1 MSSWTAGLEA
11 VLQPQPLLL
20 ILIGVAVGLVVGAL
34 PGLTATMSV
43 AVMLPFTF
51 ALDPVPGMMLLLGI
65 YGGAL
70 YAGSIP
76 AILIRAPGTP
86 SAAATLLDGYPMSQ
100 QGRAG
105 QALTISVVASAIGG
119 MVGVVLLALF
129 APLLADFALAFG
141 PAEYFMLSVFALTVI
156 ASLSEGM
163 LVKGLISGI
172 LGLAIAT
179 IGIDPI
185 QAYPRFSFG
194 STEVGAGI
202 QFIAV
207 LIGLFGVAE
216 ALTQFERLRR
226 GGTEERPRL
235 GSFGLGGRLLRRLA
249 PTTLGSS
256 FIGFLVGVLPGTGG
270 DIGSFVAYNET
281 RRFARGEK
289 NFGEGDPRGVAAAES
304 ANNAS
309 TAGALTPML
318 TLGIPGDSVSAI
330 LIGAI
335 TVHGLR
341 PGPQLFTGSPDLVY
355 GIFIGFFITY
365 LVLLVLGLAG
375 VRLWAQMLRVPTRF
389 LWPTVLVLSVIGS
402 YALRS
407 NPFDV
412 IVMLLAG
419 ILGYFLLKGGFPVA
433 PLVIGVIVGPIAE
446 SGFRRAM
453 IISEGSL
460 AWMLNP
466 IPLSLLLLTII
477 SLVVPLIRAR
487 RARQTSG

>member
-1 MSSWTAGLEA
+1 MSGWSAGLEA

-20 ILIGVAVGLVVGAL
+20 ILIGVAVGIVVGAL
-34 PGLTATMSV
+34 PGLTATIAV

-86 SAAATLLDGYPMSQ
+86 SAAATVLDGNPMAR

-105 QALTISVVASAIGG
+105 QALSISVIASAVGG
-119 MVGVVLLALF
+119 ILGVLLLAFF
-129 APLLADFALAFG
+129 APLLARFALSFG
-141 PAEYFMLSVFALTVI
+141 PAEYFMLSVFALTII
-156 ASLSEGM
+156 ASLSEGA
-163 LVKGLISGI
+163 LVKGLASGI
-172 LGLAIAT
+172 LGLLIAM

-185 QAYPRFSFG
+185 QAYPRFAFG
-194 STEVGAGI
+194 SADLSSGI
-202 QFIAV
+202 EFIAV

-216 ALTQFERLRR
+216 ALTQFERL
-226 GGTEERPRL
+226 GGEGTDERPAL
-235 GSFGLGGRLLRRLA
+235 GSFRLGGRLLRSLD

-281 RRFARGEK
+281 KRFARGEK
-289 NFGEGDPRGVAAAES
+289 KFGDGDPRGVAAAES

-341 PGPQLFTGSPDLVY
+341 PGPQLFSGSPDLVY
-355 GIFIGFFITY
+355 GIFIGFFIVY
-365 LVLLVLGLAG
+365 VVLLVLGLLG
-375 VRLWAQMLRVPTRF
+375 VRLWAQVMRVPTRF
-389 LWPTVLVLSVIGS
+389 LWPTVLVLSVIGA

-407 NPFDV
+407 SSFDV

-419 ILGYFLLKGGFPVA
+419 ILGYFMIKGAFPLA

-460 AWMLNP
+460 GWILNP
-466 IPLSLLLLTII
+466 IPLILLLLTTVA
-477 SLVVPLIRAR
+477 LAVPLIRAR
-487 RARQTSG
+487 RTRP

>member
-1 MSSWTAGLEA
+1 MAGFEA
-11 VLQPQPLLL
+11 VFQVQPLLL
-20 ILIGVAVGLVVGAL
+20 IVLGVAVGLVVGAL

-43 AVMLPFTF
+43 AVLLPFTF

-86 SAAATLLDGYPMSQ
+86 SAAATLLDGYPMAR

-105 QALTISVVASAIGG
+105 EALTISVVASAVGG
-119 MVGVVLLALF
+119 IVGVLLLATF

-156 ASLSEGM
+156 ATLSEGM
-163 LVKGLISGI
+163 LVKGLISGV
-172 LGLAIAT
+172 LGLFIAT

-194 STEVGAGI
+194 SPQLGAGI
-202 QFIAV
+202 EFIAI

-226 GGTEERPRL
+226 DRAEERPRL
-235 GSFGLGGRLLRRLA
+235 GGFGLGTGWLKKLS

-256 FIGFLVGVLPGTGG
+256 VLGFLVGVLPGTGG

-281 RRFARGEK
+281 KRFSRGERS
-289 NFGEGDPRGVAAAES
+289 FGRGDSRGVAAAES

-335 TVHGLR
+335 TVHGLQ

-355 GIFIGFFITY
+355 GIFIGFLIAY
-365 LVLLVLGLAG
+365 VVLLVLGLAG
-375 VRLWAQMLRVPTRF
+375 IRLWAQVMRVPTRF

-412 IVMLLAG
+412 LVMIAAG
-419 ILGYFLLKGGFPVA
+419 VLGYFMLKGGFPVA

-453 IISEGSL
+453 IINNGSL
-460 AWMLNP
+460 EWLLTP
-466 IPLSLLLLTII
+466 IPLVLLILTVASLLIPFLQ
-477 SLVVPLIRAR
+477 SRRR
-487 RARQTSG
+487 RAGEG